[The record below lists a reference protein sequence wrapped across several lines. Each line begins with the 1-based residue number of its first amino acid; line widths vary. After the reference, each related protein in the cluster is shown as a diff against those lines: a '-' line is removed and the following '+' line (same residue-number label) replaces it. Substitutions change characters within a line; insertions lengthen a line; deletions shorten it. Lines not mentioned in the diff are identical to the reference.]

1 MGQEL
6 LDRERRDRQAGRL
19 RLVGQRAGKVGAGLQ
34 QIDHHEA
41 EQQRDKGGA
50 DEPAH
55 RLGEHAAELGA
66 GAHMR
71 DAADERGEHQRRD
84 DHLDQAQEQHGDQ
97 VYVGR
102 DFHPAVGHIVEDD
115 GPHHNAKR
123 HRDQD
128 VLRKPAGHSR
138 TPVFPATASLADLNG
153 DATSLRR
160 FARLPECS
168 RCEMRARRLASPQ
181 RTICAVDRFMHS
193 QLHQE
198 RSSQGETRHERHRQS
213 PDPAGGKADRQ
224 ARARAFQDG
233 QREGAGA
240 EGRRGAGE
248 GTLYLARCRQPGVD
262 ARRHLSRRRRGQH
275 RDGRRRHRGSRIFE
289 SARVLHR
296 ATSYSATPAG
306 RIMPRCRQSIS
317 PRCRGWS
324 R

>member
-1 MGQEL
+1 MMWARSSISPMIGLARFRQRAERDRKEHGEHHDLQDFVLRHRVRDRGRDQMGQEL

-34 QIDHHEA
+34 QIDHDQA

-71 DAADERGEHQRRD
+71 DTADERGEHQRRD

-102 DFHPAVGHIVEDD
+102 DFHPAVGHIIEND
-115 GPHHNAKR
+115 GSHHNAKR

-138 TPVFPATASLADLNG
+138 TPVFPATTSLADLNG

-168 RCEMRARRLASPQ
+168 RCEMRARRLA
-181 RTICAVDRFMHS
+181 F
-193 QLHQE
+193 
-198 RSSQGETRHERHRQS
+198 
-213 PDPAGGKADRQ
+213 PAAHN
-224 ARARAFQDG
+224 
-233 QREGAGA
+233 
-240 EGRRGAGE
+240 
-248 GTLYLARCRQPGVD
+248 LC
-262 ARRHLSRRRRGQH
+262 S
-275 RDGRRRHRGSRIFE
+275 
-289 SARVLHR
+289 
-296 ATSYSATPAG
+296 
-306 RIMPRCRQSIS
+306 
-317 PRCRGWS
+317 
-324 R
+324 